1 MRPRHTA
8 AGALVLATLVLGA
21 GAPTAGA
28 ATKDCGTIQARG
40 ERFSVHVTYGSF
52 GCANA
57 RGLFRTYFTK
67 VDPRSTPRGTRYL
80 RRGGKRFGCYAAV
93 TGSFDFICAGTKRYR
108 PTVAVNRL

>member
-8 AGALVLATLVLGA
+8 AGALAIATLALGA
-21 GAPTAGA
+21 GVPTAGA

-40 ERFSVHVTYGSF
+40 ERLSVHVTYGSF

-57 RGLFRTYFTK
+57 RGLFRAYFAK

-80 RRGGKRFGCYAAV
+80 RRAGKRFGCYAAV

-108 PTVAVNRL
+108 PTIAVDRL